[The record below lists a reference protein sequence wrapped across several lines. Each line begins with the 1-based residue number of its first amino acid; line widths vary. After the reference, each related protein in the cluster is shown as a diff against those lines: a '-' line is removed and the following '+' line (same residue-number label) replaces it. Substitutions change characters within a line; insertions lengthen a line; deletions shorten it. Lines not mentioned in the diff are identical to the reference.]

1 MYRTVVIQWLTG
13 MHMMLMA
20 GHCFAPYSR
29 GLILGPW
36 ERGINISFLPFVCW
50 VNSILL
56 RQIRSQSENS
66 RDMKTNVG
74 LVANHTTVYASS
86 LSIDTYS
93 CDIYIYMYRRCT
105 NWLCWH
111 DLCASILSYLISS
124 TWNGLTLFCNTSAQD
139 ALSSVAHHIWMV
151 RFRTHLLGGSW
162 FRHDKVYQS
171 VCQSVYPGFGFY

>member
-1 MYRTVVIQWLTG
+1 
-13 MHMMLMA
+13 MHMA

-93 CDIYIYMYRRCT
+93 CNIYIYICIGTAQIDYVDMICVHQS
-105 NWLCWH
+105 CH
-111 DLCASILSYLISS
+111 ISS

-151 RFRTHLLGGSW
+151 RFRTRLLGGSW
-162 FRHDKVYQS
+162 FRHDKPWIGLSIGLSRLWFLLRITMFEWLIPVTKT
-171 VCQSVYPGFGFY
+171 

>member
-56 RQIRSQSENS
+56 RQIRSQSENC
-66 RDMKTNVG
+66 RDMKTKCG
-74 LVANHTTVYASS
+74 SS
-86 LSIDTYS
+86 CKPHNSLCIIPEYRHIFMWY
-93 CDIYIYMYRRCT
+93 IYICIGAAQIDYVDMICVHQS
-105 NWLCWH
+105 CH
-111 DLCASILSYLISS
+111 ISS
-124 TWNGLTLFCNTSAQD
+124 TWNGLTVFCNTSAQD

-171 VCQSVYPGFGFY
+171 VYQSVYPGFGFY

>member
-1 MYRTVVIQWLTG
+1 MHIVI
-13 MHMMLMA
+13 A

-36 ERGINISFLPFVCW
+36 ERGINIASGY
-50 VNSILL
+50 
-56 RQIRSQSENS
+56 RSQSENS
-66 RDMKTNVG
+66 RDMKTNVD

-93 CDIYIYMYRRCT
+93 CVYIYVYIYIHIYIHIYIYVCMYIYIYTYIYIGTAQIDYVDMICVHQS
-105 NWLCWH
+105 CH
-111 DLCASILSYLISS
+111 ISS
-124 TWNGLTLFCNTSAQD
+124 TWNGLTWLDTSFCNTSAQD

-151 RFRTHLLGGSW
+151 RFRTHLLGGSC

-171 VCQSVYPGFGFY
+171 VYQSVYPGGFY